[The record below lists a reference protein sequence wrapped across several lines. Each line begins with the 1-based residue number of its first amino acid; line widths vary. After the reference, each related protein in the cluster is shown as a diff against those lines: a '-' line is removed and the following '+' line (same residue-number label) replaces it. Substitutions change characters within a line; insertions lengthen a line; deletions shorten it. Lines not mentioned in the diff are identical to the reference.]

1 MVPRSRRHATSVD
14 FYAYDRPKRPYNRGK
29 VAVAALH
36 PDLDSA
42 LGEILASTDDQT
54 AEFKRRLRKL
64 VENATTSNLGDDDVR
79 EVIELVS
86 VAPELEE

>member
-1 MVPRSRRHATSVD
+1 M
-14 FYAYDRPKRPYNRGK
+14 
-29 VAVAALH
+29 AALH

-42 LGEILASTDDQT
+42 LGEILASADDQT

-79 EVIELVS
+79 EVIELVT